1 MVSSEEEGLS
11 FLRKSKRILLVSPE
25 VLQNSFMYLFRNK
38 QTLKEKII
46 DSLNRDLQAPI
57 EIRDAGEKGRG
68 VFATEDIP
76 SSMYICEYK
85 TTNVYNT
92 DKFIRKQREY
102 ETNEEI
108 FATITFKV
116 GRTSYYY
123 DATRRFNQMGRYIN
137 HSRLLIFAHTHP
149 FL

>member
-1 MVSSEEEGLS
+1 
-11 FLRKSKRILLVSPE
+11 
-25 VLQNSFMYLFRNK
+25 MYLFRNS

-46 DSLNRDLQAPI
+46 DGLNRDLQAPI

-92 DKFIRKQREY
+92 DEFIRKQREY

-116 GRTSYYY
+116 G
-123 DATRRFNQMGRYIN
+123 
-137 HSRLLIFAHTHP
+137 
-149 FL
+149 